1 MENELLYYH
10 FRKSNDMKRLAFKK
24 VLFFLLFSIAVE
36 QTIRALDNVR
46 IDELNYNLGD
56 VNAEVTKYFEGEEYS
71 GDIVIP
77 EKVIFE
83 GRSFEVTSIENRAFL
98 RCKDLKSVVIA
109 ASVDSI
115 GFGAFYGCSNLN
127 KILIKNKNIRIE
139 RDVFY
144 GCESLP
150 VYDYLRYADFIVIG
164 PFDRHLNS
172 EMRLRGTT
180 VQSSDDLSSF
190 KIKNGTRIIAPD
202 AFSGCKNIESIS
214 IPNSVKVIG
223 PDAFSNCSKLNSIK
237 LPNSLKVIGSRAFRF
252 CSSLVSIRI
261 PASTISIGNY
271 DCYNRM
277 LNDYD
282 ISIIAS
288 DPILSK
294 DSINPNEFITAHE
307 TFEDP
312 FSRCSALEKIEVAD
326 GNKVYD
332 SRDNCNALIETA
344 SNTILQGCKST
355 IIPETVKSIGYS
367 AFEGCSGLFSMS
379 FPESVTTINDYAFR
393 FCTNLKKIDLPSS
406 IKSIGRAAFLGC
418 DLNEIYIP
426 KSVMQIGYDSFLNRN
441 DKFFISVAEG
451 NQRYDSRNNC
461 NAIIETSINTLIFG
475 CPTTVIPSSVTS
487 IGASAFSY
495 CTALS
500 TIEIPLSVTA
510 IRESAFYGCSG
521 LISINIPSSVKTI
534 ESNAFGNCSNL
545 TSVRLSESIKTI
557 GDAAFAGCS
566 NIESISL
573 PDSLSEIQAAL
584 FRGCV
589 NMAEITIPGSVK
601 SIGSAVFDGCAKLKS
616 IILPDGLEML
626 GRSVFEGCSGLE
638 KLYIPENVKT
648 IGSGAFSGCT
658 NLTEIS
664 LPGSLS
670 ELSND
675 IFRNCTYLQS
685 VTLPNSIRTIGT
697 RAFSG
702 CKSIKQIKIPAS
714 VVSIYQDAFDECVD
728 LKELSCFSLIPPQI
742 LNSIN
747 INYFSSELSSKLFS
761 NLILNYCTLYVS
773 ESSLNLYK
781 ETIGW
786 NQFKTIKPIAD
797 R

>member
-1 MENELLYYH
+1 
-10 FRKSNDMKRLAFKK
+10 MKRLTFIK
-24 VLFFLLFSIAVE
+24 VAFFLLSYIVVG
-36 QTIRALDNVR
+36 QTMMASEIVR
-46 IDELNYNLGD
+46 INGLNYNLYD
-56 VNAEVTKYFEGEEYS
+56 DYAEVVKYSVGEEYS
-71 GDIVIP
+71 GDMVIP
-77 EKVIFE
+77 CKVTFE
-83 GRSFEVTSIENRAFL
+83 GRSYEVTGIENRAFL
-98 RCKDLKSVVIA
+98 KCKDLKSVVIA

-202 AFSGCKNIESIS
+202 AFSGCKKIESIS
-214 IPNSVKVIG
+214 IPNSVNVIG
-223 PDAFSNCSKLNSIK
+223 PDAFSGCTKLNSIK

-332 SRDNCNALIETA
+332 SRNDCNALIET
-344 SNTILQGCKST
+344 STNTILHGCKST
-355 IIPETVKSIGYS
+355 IIPKTIISIGDYAFDGCSELSSINLPESIKSIGNS
-367 AFEGCSGLFSMS
+367 AFFAC
-379 FPESVTTINDYAFR
+379 P
-393 FCTNLKKIDLPSS
+393 NLKQIDLPSS
-406 IKSIGRAAFLGC
+406 LEYIGRAAFSYCNLY
-418 DLNEIYIP
+418 EITIP
-426 KSVMQIGYDSFLNRN
+426 KSVSEIGYEAFYDNNNIKSINV
-441 DKFFISVAEG
+441 VAG
-451 NQRYDSRNNC
+451 NQKYDSRNHC
-461 NAIIETSINTLIFG
+461 NAIIETSANTLIYG
-475 CPTTVIPSSVTS
+475 CSNSVIPSSVTS
-487 IGASAFSY
+487 IGEDAFYY
-495 CTALS
+495 CNGLTS
-500 TIEIPLSVTA
+500 IEIPSMVKS
-510 IRESAFYGCSG
+510 IGPRAFSKC
-521 LISINIPSSVKTI
+521 
-534 ESNAFGNCSNL
+534 ENL
-545 TSVRLSESIKTI
+545 TSVKMLGSINIIGDGAFRECKNLTEITMSESVKEI
-557 GDAAFAGCS
+557 GGYAFLGC
-566 NIESISL
+566 
-573 PDSLSEIQAAL
+573 
-584 FRGCV
+584 
-589 NMAEITIPGSVK
+589 T
-601 SIGSAVFDGCAKLKS
+601 KLKS
-616 IILPDGLEML
+616 IILPDSLEML

-685 VTLPNSIRTIGT
+685 VTLPNSIRTIGS
-697 RAFSG
+697 RAFFG
-702 CKSIKQIKIPAS
+702 CQSIKKITIPAS

-728 LKELSCFSLIPPQI
+728 LKELACFSLIPPQI

-747 INYFSSELSSKLFS
+747 SNYFSSELSSKLFS
-761 NLILNYCTLYVS
+761 NLILNYCTLNVP
-773 ESSLNLYK
+773 ENSLNLYK

-786 NQFKTIKPIAD
+786 NQFKKIEVI